1 MSVLREWLHVWV
13 WYWRHVTHRFAR
25 IDAYRLRGWLPDSC
39 VCIDLGAHAGMW
51 SVQLSRLVPH
61 GQVVAFEAL
70 PYHARV
76 LRRTLWLLGCRN
88 VEVVNLAICDQ
99 AKSINLV
106 WKNAHGKRLT
116 GLTHILGQGE
126 TNSSTVTVQG
136 TTLDEYFSTRP
147 GRIRFVK
154 MDIEGAEFAAL
165 QGAQQLFSQHRPIVY
180 TELRASHCAR
190 YGYVPAD
197 VFQFFNSRNYRGYI
211 PGPDDALEF
220 VDAAQYIESK
230 LQDIWFVP
238 EEEVTNFLN
247 SQASVADAR
256 PAGIAQN
263 S

>member
-1 MSVLREWLHVWV
+1 MLSLPCDGLRSPSAFVLPVPARFGTNMSVLREWLHVWV

-25 IDAYRLRGWLPDSC
+25 IDAYRLRGWLPNSC

-136 TTLDEYFSTRP
+136 TTLDDYFSTRP

-165 QGAQQLFSQHRPIVY
+165 QGAQQVVLTASPDRLYGTSGLALRPIR
-180 TELRASHCAR
+180 LC
-190 YGYVPAD
+190 
-197 VFQFFNSRNYRGYI
+197 SRGCFPI
-211 PGPDDALEF
+211 L
-220 VDAAQYIESK
+220 
-230 LQDIWFVP
+230 
-238 EEEVTNFLN
+238 
-247 SQASVADAR
+247 
-256 PAGIAQN
+256 
-263 S
+263 